1 MTIFARYLYRLNWRK
16 KVSNNIT
23 ATNDLDVEL
32 IKRTIAV
39 GASNDELALF
49 AAQCRRTGLDPFSR
63 QINFVLRRSKSPNG
77 DWVQKASIMISIDGA
92 RLMAAR
98 TGLYQGSSTVWCGED
113 GKWVDVWLSEK
124 APAASKVSVSRGGGE
139 FSGIALWREYGA
151 PAQGPLWRSMP
162 AHMLAKCAEMLAL
175 RKAFPAEL
183 SGLYSA
189 DEMAQSDTQ
198 VVEAVPVPV
207 QIEVKD
213 KPTRICD
220 KLSYY
225 KHPAHLLATI
235 RKVYGNADWNW
246 PADERTEEWEQVWNA
261 AKEYANRPDPVPL
274 VEVTGFTDEPL
285 ADEPNPNAMQESVDR
300 QVQNMLAAAKR
311 SADLQSKVTPKGPGR
326 RQLSR

>member
-1 MTIFARYLYRLNWRK
+1 MT
-16 KVSNNIT
+16 NNIT
-23 ATNDLDVEL
+23 TTSDLDIDL

-63 QINFVLRRSKSPNG
+63 QINFVLRRSKAPNG

-98 TGLYQGSSTVWCGED
+98 TGLYQGSSTVWCGDD
-113 GKWVDVWLSEK
+113 GKWMDVWLSEK

-189 DEMAQSDTQ
+189 DEMAQADTQ
-198 VVEAVPVPV
+198 VVDAVPVV
-207 QIEVKD
+207 AKIEVKD
-213 KPTRICD
+213 KPTRIIA
-220 KLSYY
+220 KLPYY

-235 RKVYGNADWNW
+235 RKDTNNANFEFPDDDDTDGWETVWNVAKAHATFV
-246 PADERTEEWEQVWNA
+246 PDKEPKVVLTEEEA
-261 AKEYANRPDPVPL
+261 PY
-274 VEVTGFTDEPL
+274 EPT
-285 ADEPNPNAMQESVDR
+285 NMQESVDK
-300 QVQNMLAAAKR
+300 QVKAMLENAAKSTQLKNR
-311 SADLQSKVTPKGPGR
+311 MPTAGK

>member
-1 MTIFARYLYRLNWRK
+1 M
-16 KVSNNIT
+16 SNNIT
-23 ATNDLDVEL
+23 TTSDLDIDL

-63 QINFVLRRSKSPNG
+63 QINFVLRRSKAPNG

-98 TGLYQGSSTVWCGED
+98 TGLYQGSSTVWCGDD
-113 GKWVDVWLSEK
+113 GKWMDLWLSEK

-198 VVEAVPVPV
+198 VVEAIPVV
-207 QIEVKD
+207 AKIEVKD
-213 KPTRICD
+213 KPTRICA
-220 KLSYY
+220 KLTYY

-235 RKVYGNADWNW
+235 RKDQGDPEWDWPQDDDTEAWEYVWNTAKAHANQKQETVLLVE
-246 PADERTEEWEQVWNA
+246 PKELATEELP
-261 AKEYANRPDPVPL
+261 Y
-274 VEVTGFTDEPL
+274 EPTT
-285 ADEPNPNAMQESVDR
+285 MQASVDR
-300 QVQNMLAAAKR
+300 QVQAMLESAKK
-311 SADLQSKVTPKGPGR
+311 ATDLKNKSGGAGK